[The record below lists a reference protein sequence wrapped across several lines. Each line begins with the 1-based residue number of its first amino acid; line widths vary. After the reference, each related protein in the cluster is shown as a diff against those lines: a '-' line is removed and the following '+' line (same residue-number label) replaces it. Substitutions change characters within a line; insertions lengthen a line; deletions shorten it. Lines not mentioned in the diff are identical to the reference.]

1 MIDWLLVGT
10 LAAIVA
16 LNWLLELIPGRDRC
30 MWWSELSLDP
40 VPACRERARARDGGS
55 WIR

>member
-16 LNWLLELIPGRDRC
+16 LTWLLELIPGRDRC

-40 VPACRERARARDGGS
+40 APACRERPRNGGP
-55 WIR
+55 WTR